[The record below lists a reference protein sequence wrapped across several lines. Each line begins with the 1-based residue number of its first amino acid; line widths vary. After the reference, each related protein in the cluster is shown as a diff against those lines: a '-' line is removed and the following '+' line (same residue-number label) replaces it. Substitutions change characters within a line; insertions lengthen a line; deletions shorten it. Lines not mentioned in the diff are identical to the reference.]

1 MTYLL
6 LSAAL
11 VGHAFLCVATVNRM
25 QSTAAAVWMGKK
37 VMLLGIVCIVGMP
50 LVLVVW
56 IWRDPRGALATGRW
70 GVLPWPL
77 QAYGV
82 VCWIWAAATAARL
95 LRRPFVHRPPAVLRW
110 QRSRLIRLLRSRPN
124 LQSEHD
130 EHHFLVRIPG
140 NESLSLDIVERAL
153 EIPRLEPGLESLSI
167 IHLTDFHFTGRVSKA
182 YFQEVIK
189 RANQLDPDLI
199 ALTGDF
205 VDKAK
210 CIDWIPDTL
219 GRLRAGHGVFFVLGN
234 HDLRVDT
241 KRLQRSLVESGLIDL
256 GGRWMEI
263 AVNEC
268 RLILAGNELPW
279 KPPAADLRQ
288 APGRASDG
296 GGPLRIV
303 LSHAPDQLDWA
314 RAHDVDLL
322 LAGHLHGG
330 QIRLP
335 LIGPVFSPSRRG
347 VRYASGVFYAAP
359 TVMNVSRGVSGEI
372 PLRLNCPPEMVHLT
386 LHGKK
391 EDL

>member
-11 VGHAFLCVATVNRM
+11 VGHAFFCVAVVNRM
-25 QSTAAAVWMGKK
+25 QSMAVSIWMGKK
-37 VMLLGIVCIVGMP
+37 VMLWGIACIVGMP
-50 LVLVVW
+50 PVLIVW
-56 IWRDPRGALATGRW
+56 VWLDPQGALATGRW
-70 GVLPWPL
+70 GGLPWPL
-77 QAYGV
+77 QAYLI

-95 LRRPFVHRPPAVLRW
+95 VWRPFVHRPPGVLRW
-110 QRSRLIRLLRSRPN
+110 QRSRLIRLLRSRGN

-140 NESLSLDIVERAL
+140 NEILSLDIVERAL
-153 EIPRLEPGLESLSI
+153 EISRLEPGLESLSI
-167 IHLTDFHFTGRVSKA
+167 IHLTDFHFTGRVGKA
-182 YFQEVIK
+182 YFQEVVK
-189 RANQLDPDLI
+189 RANRLDPDLV
-199 ALTGDF
+199 ALTGDL
-205 VDKAK
+205 VDKAQ

-219 GRLRAGHGVFFVLGN
+219 GRLRARHGVFFVLGN
-234 HDLRVDT
+234 HDLRIGA
-241 KRLQRSLVESGLIDL
+241 KRLQRELVESGLIDL

-263 AVNEC
+263 AVNGC

-279 KPPAADLRQ
+279 NPPAADLRQ
-288 APGRASDG
+288 APARESDG

-303 LSHAPDQLDWA
+303 LAHAPDQLDWA

-335 LIGPVFSPSRRG
+335 LIGPIFSPSRQG
-347 VRYASGVFYAAP
+347 VRYASGVFHAAP
-359 TVMNVSRGVSGEI
+359 TVMHVSRGVSGEI

-391 EDL
+391 EDR